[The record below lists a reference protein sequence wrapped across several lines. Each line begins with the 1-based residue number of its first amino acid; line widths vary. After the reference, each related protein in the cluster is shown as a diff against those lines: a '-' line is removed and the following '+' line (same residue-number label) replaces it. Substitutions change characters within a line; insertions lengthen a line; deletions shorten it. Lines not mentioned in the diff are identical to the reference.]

1 MLGEAPIPRIPPEGA
16 QHQPQAVIVA
26 TAAAAAGLALSSAL
40 KLDSATTAWYCSCA
54 LDGNHRI
61 AARMVGTPPARP
73 PRYWLTCDWKVRL
86 RTARQHRAAVSSSRG
101 CARMAARM
109 ASRPPERPMRR
120 LRASEPNA
128 ALAST
133 VAPRSWIRVD
143 RAWVDM
149 APITASVP

>member
-26 TAAAAAGLALSSAL
+26 TAAAARLALSSAL